1 MITIKL
7 KVEIGSVLRGLVD
20 AEKQLP
26 YVMARALT
34 LTGQD
39 VKNAET
45 RAISVAVQAPTP
57 YTLRAVYLESATAK
71 RDHLLGVWLKNG
83 NHRQHYLL
91 SMIEGGGRPMKA
103 FEKMLRGAGFMRP
116 NERAVP
122 GKAMQL
128 DAYGNLS
135 RAQINRIVSAITMQ
149 GPPAPKPVA
158 TKRKRASSVSSGGYF
173 FSAGTASKRAVFGRY
188 GAADQHLPRR
198 HLGAAPERAS
208 RLGATCAALHDAQQL
223 QQGSRLLRGGGSRH
237 RRPLASTCAVQR
249 RSAEPCAAEA
259 RQSMTTPTVLQ
270 SCGVAQVG
278 LASTTSR
285 ATPSPLRGSSQR
297 LAAAGNSDPDRA
309 LVAGSVLRGDV

>member
-1 MITIKL
+1 MITIKV

-20 AEKQLP
+20 AERQLP

-45 RAISVAVQAPTP
+45 RAISAAVQAPTP
-57 YTLRAVYLESATAK
+57 YTLRAVYLESATA
-71 RDHLLGVWLKNG
+71 RRLQARVWLKNG

-91 SMIEGGGRPMKA
+91 SLIEGGGRPMKA

-135 RAQINRIVSAITMQ
+135 RAQINRIVSAITLQ

-158 TKRKRASSVSSGGYF
+158 TKRKRASSVSSAGYF

-188 GAADQHLPRR
+188 GAADQHLPR
-198 HLGAAPERAS
+198 GIWERRVSGQAVS
-208 RLGATCAALHDAQQL
+208 VRPVLLFVTHSNYSKALDFFGVADRVIPDRWPVHARSSVEAL
-223 QQGSRLLRGGGSRH
+223 NLAWLKRGSR
-237 RRPLASTCAVQR
+237 
-249 RSAEPCAAEA
+249 
-259 RQSMTTPTVLQ
+259 
-270 SCGVAQVG
+270 
-278 LASTTSR
+278 
-285 ATPSPLRGSSQR
+285 
-297 LAAAGNSDPDRA
+297 
-309 LVAGSVLRGDV
+309 